1 MKILYITAR
10 FPLPPVKGDKLRA
23 FQTIRYLSRNHE
35 IDLVSFIKKSE
46 EIHVG
51 EMKKFCRN
59 VETVPFSPL
68 GGLVNIARN
77 FFTDKPF
84 QALFY
89 ESGRMKQAILAS
101 LKNNSYDA
109 IIYTLLR
116 MAENLPENPP
126 SPLVADLIDSMVLN
140 FTRRYERE
148 NPVLKPLIKEEIR
161 RLEKY
166 ENSIVKKADRVL
178 LVSERDLAS
187 LNSQNVSVIPIGID
201 TDDFRPDALKKEKGK
216 IIFTGNLHYFPNVDA
231 VRYFILDILPLIMEE
246 IPEAYFEAAG
256 INPSRKIMTLSGL
269 PGVKIAGY
277 VPDMADF
284 INTGAVYVCPIR
296 CGSGMQ
302 IKLLEAMACGAPV
315 VSTSYAAEGIKA
327 VPGVHFLRADSK
339 EEFADKTI
347 QMLKDFELREK
358 IAAQALQ
365 LIKEHYTW
373 EAAGKLFEDTLL
385 GLSGGKKG

>member
-35 IDLVSFIKKSE
+35 IDLISFINKDE
-46 EIHVG
+46 EAHIG

-59 VETVPFSPL
+59 IYPIPFSPL
-68 GGLVNIARN
+68 RGLFNIARN
-77 FFTDKPF
+77 FFSSKPF
-84 QALFY
+84 QASFY
-89 ESGRMKQAILAS
+89 ESKKIKQTILHC
-101 LKNNSYDA
+101 LKKNSYDA
-109 IIYTLLR
+109 ILFTLLR
-116 MAENLPENPP
+116 MAGNLPENPP
-126 SPLVADLIDSMVLN
+126 SPLIADLIDSMVLN

-148 NPVLKPLIKEEIR
+148 KPVLKPLIKEEIR

-166 ENSIVKKADRVL
+166 EKSIVKKAARVL
-178 LVSERDLAS
+178 LVSERDIAS
-187 LNSQNVSVIPIGID
+187 LNTHNVSVIPIGID
-201 TDDFRPDALKKEKGK
+201 LDEFHPDTLKKEKDK

-231 VRYFILDILPLIMEE
+231 VRYFILDILPLIVRE

-256 INPSRKIMTLSGL
+256 INPSRKIMTLSRR

-284 INTGAVYVCPIR
+284 INTGAVYVCPVR

-302 IKLLEAMACGAPV
+302 IKLLEAMACGVPV

-327 VPGVHFLRADSK
+327 IPGVHFLRADTK

-347 QMLKDFELREK
+347 RLIGDSELREK
-358 IAAQALQ
+358 IASKALQ
-365 LIKEHYTW
+365 LIEEHYTW
-373 EAAGKLFEDTLL
+373 EAVGELFEQTLL
-385 GLSGGKKG
+385 GVSGGKKG

>member
-1 MKILYITAR
+1 
-10 FPLPPVKGDKLRA
+10 
-23 FQTIRYLSRNHE
+23 
-35 IDLVSFIKKSE
+35 
-46 EIHVG
+46 
-51 EMKKFCRN
+51 
-59 VETVPFSPL
+59 
-68 GGLVNIARN
+68 
-77 FFTDKPF
+77 
-84 QALFY
+84 
-89 ESGRMKQAILAS
+89 
-101 LKNNSYDA
+101 
-109 IIYTLLR
+109 
-116 MAENLPENPP
+116 
-126 SPLVADLIDSMVLN
+126 MVLN
-140 FTRRYERE
+140 FTLRYERE

-385 GLSGGKKG
+385 GLSGGIKG